1 MWEKLFTC
9 PNWRKTSSMK
19 DNIVPL
25 NVGDG
30 SAATLRFMKQHI
42 LTRFNNPILGKLDD
56 ASKVELPSRICTIT
70 TDSFIVDPPIFPGGN
85 IGKLAV
91 AGTIND
97 LVASGA
103 RPCYLTLSLMITEGF
118 HYDQLEVIL
127 DSIEEATQKSSLQ
140 IIAGDTKLLDKKS
153 RLGILINTT
162 GVGIPVD
169 PNRSFSLINAQP
181 GDAVIITG
189 TIGDHGLAV
198 LSFREGL
205 GFEQRIQSDC
215 ALLDDLILPLLNRF
229 PSIRGMRD
237 PTRGGVLNVL
247 FDIAEAAQVRVVLD
261 VTSFPIREE
270 VRMGCEMLGIDPLLL
285 VNEGKMILLA
295 DREEADLIV
304 STLQAHPLGAQSAI
318 IGEVLPSKFGNGE
331 VIFQESG
338 IFKSKVRPEGK
349 GIPRL
354 C

>member
-1 MWEKLFTC
+1 M
-9 PNWRKTSSMK
+9 N
-19 DNIVPL
+19 DNTVPL
-25 NVGDG
+25 TVGDG
-30 SAATLRFMKQHI
+30 SAATLRFIKQHI

-56 ASKVELPSRICTIT
+56 ASKVELPTIVCTIT

-103 RPCYLTLSLMITEGF
+103 KPCYLTLSLMITEGF
-118 HYDQLEVIL
+118 YYDQLEVIL
-127 DSIEEATQKSSLQ
+127 DSVEEATLRSSIQ
-140 IIAGDTKLLDKKS
+140 VIAGDTKLLDKKS
-153 RLGILINTT
+153 RPGILINTT
-162 GVGIPVD
+162 GVGIPID
-169 PNRSFSLINAQP
+169 LNRHFSLTNAQP
-181 GDAVIITG
+181 GDVVIITG
-189 TIGDHGLAV
+189 TIGDHGLAI

-205 GFEQRIQSDC
+205 GFEQRVQSDC

-261 VTSFPIREE
+261 VASLPIREE

-295 DREEADLIV
+295 GREEADQIIA
-304 STLQAHPLGAQSAI
+304 TLRAHPLGAQSVI
-318 IGEVLPSKFGNGE
+318 IGKISPSSFGNGE
-331 VIFQESG
+331 VVFQEAG
-338 IFKSKVRPEGK
+338 IFKSNVRPEGE

>member
-1 MWEKLFTC
+1 
-9 PNWRKTSSMK
+9 MK
-19 DNIVPL
+19 DSTVPL
-25 NVGDG
+25 TIGDG
-30 SAATLRFMKQHI
+30 SAATLRFIKQHI
-42 LTRFNNPILGKLDD
+42 LTRFNNPILDKLDD
-56 ASKVELPSRICTIT
+56 ASKVELPTTVCMIT
-70 TDSFIVDPPIFPGGN
+70 TDSFIVDPPIFPGGD

-97 LVASGA
+97 LVASGT
-103 RPCYLTLSLMITEGF
+103 RPRYLTLSLMITEGF

-127 DSIEEATQKSSLQ
+127 DSVEEATQRSSILV
-140 IIAGDTKLLDKKS
+140 IAGDTKLLDKKS
-153 RLGILINTT
+153 RPGILINTT

-169 PNRSFSLINAQP
+169 LNRRFSLASAQP
-181 GDAVIITG
+181 GDMIIITG
-189 TIGDHGLAV
+189 TIGDHGLAI

-205 GFEQRIQSDC
+205 GFEQRVQSDC
-215 ALLDDLILPLLNRF
+215 ALLDSLILPLLNRF

-261 VTSFPIREE
+261 VASLPIREE

-295 DREEADLIV
+295 AREEADQIV
-304 STLQAHPLGAQSAI
+304 ATLRAHPLGVQSAI
-318 IGEVLPSKFGNGE
+318 IGEVLPSRSGKCE
-331 VIFQESG
+331 VVFQEMG
-338 IFKSKVRPEGK
+338 ILKSEVRREGE

>member
-1 MWEKLFTC
+1 MH
-9 PNWRKTSSMK
+9 
-19 DNIVPL
+19 DNTVAL
-25 NVGDG
+25 TVGDG
-30 SAATLRFMKQHI
+30 SAATLRFIKQHI

-56 ASKVELPSRICTIT
+56 ASKVELPIAVCTIT
-70 TDSFIVDPPIFPGGN
+70 TDSFSVDPPIFPGGN

-103 RPCYLTLSLMITEGF
+103 RPRYLTLSLVIPEGF
-118 HYDQLEVIL
+118 RYDQLEVIL
-127 DSIEEATQKSSLQ
+127 DSVEEAIQRSSVQ
-140 IIAGDTKLLDKKS
+140 IIAGDTKLLEKKS
-153 RLGILINTT
+153 RSGILINTT

-169 PNRSFSLINAQP
+169 LNRSFSLANAQP
-181 GDAVIITG
+181 GDAIIITG
-189 TIGDHGLAV
+189 TIGDHGLAI

-205 GFEQRIQSDC
+205 GFEQRLQSDC
-215 ALLDDLILPLLNRF
+215 ALLDDLILPLLTRF

-247 FDIAEAAQVRVVLD
+247 FDIAEAAQVRVVLE
-261 VTSFPIREE
+261 VASLPIREE

-295 DREEADLIV
+295 DREEADQIV
-304 STLQAHPLGAQSAI
+304 ATLRTHPLGVQSTI
-318 IGEVLPSKFGNGE
+318 IGEVSPSGPGNSE
-331 VIFQESG
+331 VVFQEGG
-338 IFKSKVRPEGK
+338 IFKAKVRPEGE